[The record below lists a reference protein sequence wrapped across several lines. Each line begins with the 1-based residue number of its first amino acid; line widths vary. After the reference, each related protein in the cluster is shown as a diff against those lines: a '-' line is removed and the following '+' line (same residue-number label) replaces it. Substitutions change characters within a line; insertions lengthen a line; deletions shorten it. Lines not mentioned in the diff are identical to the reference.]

1 MLTGAL
7 FFLVKYAIDWTI
19 ATQGFGLS
27 WSPLNYLIWPND
39 RVLRMFELDGPER
52 WFSLVMLAA
61 SLPFIWSCGI
71 PTLHRLPAAVL
82 RVSLSIFIFLPL
94 GYTPFVFVLNLP

>member
-1 MLTGAL
+1 MQPSLLWTWNRTIDRVPYMLTGAL

-61 SLPFIWSCGI
+61 ARPLPSLP
-71 PTLHRLPAAVL
+71 PLPPPAPPAPA
-82 RVSLSIFIFLPL
+82 RP
-94 GYTPFVFVLNLP
+94 P